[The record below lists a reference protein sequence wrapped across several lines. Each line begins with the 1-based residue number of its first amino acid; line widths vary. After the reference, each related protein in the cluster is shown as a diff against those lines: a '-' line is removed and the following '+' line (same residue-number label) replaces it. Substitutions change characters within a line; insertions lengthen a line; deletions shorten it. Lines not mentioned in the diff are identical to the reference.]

1 MTRTELEVEYEKV
14 FDENQNLKEAL
25 RDVLDSIGAL
35 SNISEFPNVLNI
47 SEERG
52 KEILELLK

>member
-1 MTRTELEVEYEKV
+1 MTRTELETEYEKV
-14 FDENQNLKEAL
+14 FEENLNLKEAL
-25 RDVLDSIGAL
+25 RDVLDSVGAL

-52 KEILELLK
+52 REILELLK